1 MPSGWDRVNNSRTPE
16 ERREAAAVAGRK
28 SGETRRRNRTWRESV
43 EMLMAGTLDEEHA
56 AEIKRRYNLPEDV
69 GTLTHQDQVI
79 HAMSK
84 KAEAGD
90 KDAAQFLRDT
100 AGQAP
105 AQMVKLGNLD
115 GPFESIDLGSLSD
128 EDLRRLAE
136 REKPSE

>member
-1 MPSGWDRVNNSRTPE
+1 MGNIEKHNQALSPE
-16 ERREAAAVAGRK
+16 ERKASAQRAAAASVA
-28 SGETRRRNRTWRESV
+28 SRRRNRTWRESV

-79 HAMSK
+79 HAMSR

-136 REKPSE
+136 REKPAE

>member
-1 MPSGWDRVNNSRTPE
+1 MGNIEKHNQALSPE
-16 ERREAAAVAGRK
+16 ERKASAQRAAAASVA
-28 SGETRRRNRTWRESV
+28 SRRRNRTWRESV

-56 AEIKRRYNLPEDV
+56 AEIKRRYSLPEDV
-69 GTLTHQDQVI
+69 GALTHQDQVI

-105 AQMVKLGNLD
+105 AQMVKVGNLD

-136 REKPSE
+136 REKPAE